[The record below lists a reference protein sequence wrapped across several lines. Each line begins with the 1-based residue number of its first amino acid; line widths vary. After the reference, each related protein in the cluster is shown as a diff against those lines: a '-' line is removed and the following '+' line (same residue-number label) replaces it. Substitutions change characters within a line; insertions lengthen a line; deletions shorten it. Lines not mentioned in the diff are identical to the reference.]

1 MLITGINLNRGSQY
15 TQHRLLRVAMKARG
29 SGHDLRRNIA
39 MSKLEVMKI
48 YWEIL
53 YLQMRHLHFLEKTCM
68 IHTSHA
74 QNRERETET
83 DDIFYDNGDSEGV
96 KTFSL

>member
-1 MLITGINLNRGSQY
+1 
-15 TQHRLLRVAMKARG
+15 MKARG

-39 MSKLEVMKI
+39 MSKLGVMKI

-53 YLQMRHLHFLEKTCM
+53 YLQMRHLHFVEKTCM

-74 QNRERETET
+74 QSTERER
-83 DDIFYDNGDSEGV
+83 DRDR
-96 KTFSL
+96 